1 MKTGKKDMNFI
12 LKLCPKNHS
21 GVTFPKSMLNCFIL
35 ATQGACNICNTYFM
49 QYGIDSRALMK
60 PKPPPFFVFEK
71 RMRFSN
77 ALAQLQ
83 PSCLPSPQPHLLFR
97 HGTMSELCH
106 IDQRYFATY
115 IRKAFHSSIANPYKK
130 DLTMMLH
137 FKETLVRNHMADAL
151 KTTLSKQFT
160 F

>member
-1 MKTGKKDMNFI
+1 MCAIKICSGPESPMPTLKEDLSMKTGKKDMNFI

-106 IDQRYFATY
+106 IDHRG
-115 IRKAFHSSIANPYKK
+115 
-130 DLTMMLH
+130 
-137 FKETLVRNHMADAL
+137 TLPHI
-151 KTTLSKQFT
+151 
-160 F
+160 

>member
-1 MKTGKKDMNFI
+1 MCAIKICSGPESPMPTLKEDLSMKTGKKDMNFI

-71 RMRFSN
+71 RMRFSK
-77 ALAQLQ
+77 ALAPPQAKTPD
-83 PSCLPSPQPHLLFR
+83 PSTPTFFPSVAYQIIKV
-97 HGTMSELCH
+97 LCNIH
-106 IDQRYFATY
+106 I
-115 IRKAFHSSIANPYKK
+115 YKK
-130 DLTMMLH
+130 ASLLH
-137 FKETLVRNHMADAL
+137 R
-151 KTTLSKQFT
+151 
-160 F
+160 